1 MLNLLICI
9 KPHNSTLGQPLRMAA
24 YALDW
29 GDSLNQCRRGGKRL
43 TMVMMFVGGVVLV
56 LDGIPI
62 LFLMYKTYGAG
73 VFCFCPN
80 PNSG

>member
-1 MLNLLICI
+1 MLNLLIRI

-24 YALDW
+24 HALDW

-62 LFLMYKTYGAG
+62 LFLTYKTYGAG

>member
-9 KPHNSTLGQPLRMAA
+9 KPCKSALGQPLRMAA
-24 YALDW
+24 HVLDW

-43 TMVMMFVGGVVLV
+43 TMVMMFVGGVASV
-56 LDGIPI
+56 LDEIPVI
-62 LFLMYKTYGAG
+62 FLTYKTYRAG
-73 VFCFCPN
+73 VFSFCSN